1 MNLID
6 GDRTGTVLTEFFNRI
21 SKELKQKTEKLNE
34 TEVLYLNIPTE
45 PTIGFVQTYYANYSS
60 SEYLQRTFG
69 MKPLFAATGVKNL
82 HEKAEHYDIGIYFEA
97 NGHGTVIFN

>member
-21 SKELKQKTEKLNE
+21 SKELKQKTDRINE
-34 TEVLYLNIPTE
+34 TEILYLNIPTE

-69 MKPLFAATGVKNL
+69 MEPLFAATGVKNL
-82 HEKAEHYDIGIYFEA
+82 H
-97 NGHGTVIFN
+97 